1 MIRAIRCNRIAAARC
16 KSLIFRGVGLEF
28 RLTEEQE
35 LTRRTVREFAEKEI
49 APRSRAL
56 DESQTFPRD
65 LMARLGEMGMLGVF
79 FPTEYGGAGLGY
91 FDYALI
97 IEELSRVDAAIG
109 LSVAAHNSL
118 CSNHIFLAGSEEQ
131 KRRFLVPLAKGEKI
145 GAWSLT
151 EPTAGSDASG
161 TRSTA
166 VRDGDGYVL
175 NGSKTFATHGSVG
188 DIAVVFAVTDK
199 AKGKHGISAFILEKG
214 MSGFRPGRK
223 DDKMGCRASDTA
235 EIVMDNCRVPRSML
249 LGREGEG
256 FIDALRILDG
266 GRIGIG
272 AMAVGI
278 AQGALDLATAYA
290 RKREQ
295 FGQPIGNF
303 QAVQWMLADSATE
316 TEAARLLIRRAAW
329 MKQEGQDVNL
339 ASAMAKL
346 YASETAVRV
355 ADRAVQIHGGYGYVK
370 DYPVERAYRDAK
382 LTTIGE
388 GTSEIQRLVIARHL
402 IGRAK
407 EQAP

>member
-1 MIRAIRCNRIAAARC
+1 
-16 KSLIFRGVGLEF
+16 VDF

-35 LTRRTVREFAEKEI
+35 LTRLTVREFAEKEI
-49 APRSRAL
+49 APLSRHL
-56 DESQTFPRD
+56 DEAQEFPRAV
-65 LMARLGEMGMLGVF
+65 MEKLGEMGLLGML
-79 FPTEYGGAGLGY
+79 FPPGYGGAGLAY
-91 FDYALI
+91 TDYALV
-97 IEELSRVDAAIG
+97 IEELSRVDASIG

-131 KRRFLVPLAKGEKI
+131 KRRFLVPLAQGRKI

-166 VRDGDGYVL
+166 TRDGEDYIL
-175 NGSKTFATHGSVG
+175 NGSKTFATHGSVC
-188 DIAVVFAVTDK
+188 DLAVVFAVTDRS
-199 AKGKHGISAFILEKG
+199 KGKHGISAFVLEKG
-214 MSGFRPGRK
+214 MPGFRPGRK
-223 DDKMGCRASDTA
+223 EDKMGCRASDTA
-235 EIVMDNCRVPRSML
+235 EIVMDHCRVPRSHL

-256 FIDALRILDG
+256 FVDALRILDG

-278 AQGALDLATAYA
+278 AQGALEQAIDYA

-295 FGQPIGNF
+295 FGQPIASF

-316 TEAARLLIRRAAW
+316 IEAARLLIRQAAW
-329 MKQEGQDVNL
+329 MKQQGADVNMV
-339 ASAMAKL
+339 SAMAKL

-355 ADRAVQIHGGYGYVK
+355 TDRAVQIHGGYGYIK

-402 IGRAK
+402 LG
-407 EQAP
+407 QAHRGHVP